1 MDAFSERIFTED
13 SEGNNGWNWVC
24 NLFVI
29 FASFCGFSCLPPYRI
44 FTEDSEGNKDWIGFE
59 PLRPLRFLLLISFT
73 SCFAEL
79 AGRLNGIC
87 RVDQS
92 KPRVSNLGFCKETF
106 VIFASFCSNFFER
119 LFTEGNEGNKRFD
132 LFGSPSLSS
141 FPSVY
146 VFFLLAALLRIG
158 LDD

>member
-1 MDAFSERIFTED
+1 MDAF
-13 SEGNNGWNWVC
+13 
-24 NLFVI
+24 
-29 FASFCGFSCLPPYRI
+29 
-44 FTEDSEGNKDWIGFE
+44 K
-59 PLRPLRFLLLISFT
+59 FLLQKAAKLAKSFK
-73 SCFAEL
+73 S
-79 AGRLNGIC
+79 R
-87 RVDQS
+87 
-92 KPRVSNLGFCKETF
+92 FCKETF